1 MEVCNEKHPFEQ
13 GVDMAQNLPP
23 PCYQV
28 YAANRLANTSFRQ
41 SELAVRGLVVT
52 LEMECWVNRRL
63 PSNSAS
69 LAKVLG
75 LDASEL
81 AAILPSAMVFF
92 KIDTGGIYSPELEDY
107 RQYLDERRVKQQA
120 GGKKGADITN
130 KKNKCAEHRADIGL
144 QGNPA
149 NSQVHPRV
157 SSTAKNNTVK
167 QSQTQS
173 TERAVVNDPFVEEYE
188 AAEARDNRQ

>member
-1 MEVCNEKHPFEQ
+1 
-13 GVDMAQNLPP
+13 MAQNLPP

-41 SELAVRGLVVT
+41 STLAVRGLVVT

-63 PSNSAS
+63 PSNPAS

-75 LDASEL
+75 LDVSEL
-81 AAILPSAMVFF
+81 AATLSAAMVFF
-92 KIDTGGIYSPELEDY
+92 KIETEEIYSPQLEDY
-107 RQYLDERRVKQQA
+107 RQHLDEIRAKQQA
-120 GGKKGADITN
+120 GGKKGANIKN
-130 KKNKCAEHRADIGL
+130 KKNKRAECHADTGL

-149 NSQVHPRV
+149 TPQV

-173 TERAVVNDPFVEEYE
+173 TERAVVDDPFVKAYE
-188 AAEARDNRQ
+188 AAEARDNRR

>member
-1 MEVCNEKHPFEQ
+1 
-13 GVDMAQNLPP
+13 MAQNLPP

-41 SELAVRGLVVT
+41 STLAVRGLVVT

-63 PSNSAS
+63 PSNPAS

-75 LDASEL
+75 LDVSEL
-81 AAILPSAMVFF
+81 AATLSAAMVFF
-92 KIDTGGIYSPELEDY
+92 KIDTEEIYSPQLEDY
-107 RQYLDERRVKQQA
+107 RQHLDEIRAKQQA
-120 GGKKGADITN
+120 GGKKGANIKN
-130 KKNKCAEHRADIGL
+130 KKNKRAECHADTGL
-144 QGNPA
+144 HGNLATP
-149 NSQVHPRV
+149 QVYPQV
-157 SSTAKNNTVK
+157 SSTAKNNTTK